1 MRGPLLKTMAWSEIL
16 EIYLLEKIKN
26 IKIYLYPYFIK
37 KKYNYAQSGL
47 FALSVVFFL
56 TCLQINCNY
65 ISETHCKSFS

>member
-37 KKYNYAQSGL
+37 K
-47 FALSVVFFL
+47 V
-56 TCLQINCNY
+56 
-65 ISETHCKSFS
+65 